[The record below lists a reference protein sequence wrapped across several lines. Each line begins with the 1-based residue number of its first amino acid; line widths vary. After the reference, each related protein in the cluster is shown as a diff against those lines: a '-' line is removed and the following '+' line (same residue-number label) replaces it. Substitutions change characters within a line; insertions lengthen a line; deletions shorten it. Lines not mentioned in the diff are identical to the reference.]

1 MIHQILKNLN
11 NYNII
16 LWRIIQYERLPGC
29 DVSAFYIYIYLK
41 LFDSLLHSA
50 DCKTANN
57 EKNYCTIMSVTGKK
71 N

>member
-29 DVSAFYIYIYLK
+29 DVSAFYIYISCLIVCCTVQTAK
-41 LFDSLLHSA
+41 LQ
-50 DCKTANN
+50 T
-57 EKNYCTIMSVTGKK
+57 MKK
-71 N
+71 IIVQL